1 MRSVTIPA
9 ILGGLLLLSGCRSDG
24 AGEELPARIVDVP
37 ARQVVYL
44 SANGGRIAAESTI
57 EQFTAEFEE
66 QGLTP
71 AGLLMLACARD
82 GTRHTV
88 MVPVLPGTEP
98 EPPLGV
104 RKMPPMKAA
113 AVVLKGSP
121 ERIAGRFDEIDA
133 WARRQGWRPEGPRIE
148 VRLASGNRT
157 EVLVSVVRPPE
168 EE

>member
-1 MRSVTIPA
+1 MRRVTIPV

-24 AGEELPARIVDVP
+24 SREELPARIVDVP
-37 ARQVVYL
+37 ARHVVYL

-57 EQFTAEFEE
+57 ERFTTAFEE

-82 GTRHTV
+82 GSRHTV

-98 EPPLGV
+98 EPPLAL
-104 RKMPPMKAA
+104 RKHPAMKAA

-121 ERIAGRFDEIDA
+121 DRIAGRFDEIDA

-148 VRLASGNRT
+148 VRLATGSRT
-157 EVLVSVVRPPE
+157 EVLVSVVRPPAE
-168 EE
+168 